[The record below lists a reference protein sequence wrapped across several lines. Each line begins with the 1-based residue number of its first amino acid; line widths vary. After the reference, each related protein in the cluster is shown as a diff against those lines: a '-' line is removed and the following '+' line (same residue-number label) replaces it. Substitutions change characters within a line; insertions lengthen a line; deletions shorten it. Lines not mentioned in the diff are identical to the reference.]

1 MIQGSRRDPFS
12 SADLAELEAKL
23 AELEAS
29 KVKLEAL

>member
-23 AELEAS
+23 AELEA
-29 KVKLEAL
+29 L